1 MSLPKPAPDNDLRCF
16 QNKKYLCKIGNTKH
30 SKVLNL
36 DFNQKLSKI
45 KVCTKSPCAQIKSKT
60 KQMLSQQVFYG
71 QRTRSSWGEKISKRI
86 SFQKDHVISVGFF
99 RHVSPRPDQ

>member
-16 QNKKYLCKIGNTKH
+16 QNKKYLCKIGKTHKH
-30 SKVLNL
+30 FKVLNL

-45 KVCTKSPCAQIKSKT
+45 KVHTKSPCAQINSKT

-71 QRTRSSWGEKISKRI
+71 PWTRSSWGGKLVKE
-86 SFQKDHVISVGFF
+86 SV
-99 RHVSPRPDQ
+99 RRTT